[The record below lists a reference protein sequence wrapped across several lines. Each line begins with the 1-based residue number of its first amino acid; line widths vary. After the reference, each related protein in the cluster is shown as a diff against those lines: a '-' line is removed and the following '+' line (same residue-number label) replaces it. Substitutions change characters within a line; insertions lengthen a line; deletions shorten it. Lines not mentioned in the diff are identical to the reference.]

1 MKPLAF
7 LVSRS
12 LVNGIRRAFSSAR
25 RVIGLLVMLA
35 YYYNFIMRPFSQT
48 PAVPVTPGRSPLA
61 GKFEYHPQYLEAGIF
76 GVFALLTLLMMLSSF
91 RPRGGFRP
99 ADIDVL
105 FPTPLNPKVVVGFRI
120 LRDYLITLFFPIFV
134 ALCSGRGARLESLN
148 FLSHFPANQAH
159 LAGRL
164 LTFAYFLLSLFWVT
178 VGFASGIALGRDE
191 QNSDRNFKLTN
202 WSIFIVVLA
211 VIAYASIRIS
221 GSPSVETAVA
231 VSQNPLLRIVF
242 FTATGATQIAMAPM
256 GGSWLWGGLSVVAIA
271 ATIVGC
277 VRFTLNHSSFL
288 YDQAASKPATIDAA
302 KMRQAGDT
310 YGLMAQQATK
320 GKIKRGR
327 ISQRIAKIRVR
338 GATALI
344 WKELV
349 LHTRTGL
356 WQYILFGPIAIMLVL
371 APVMARS
378 ESQLDNSAII
388 DGLFLGMLG
397 LVAFIVSSINTQS
410 GFIELLRRGD
420 FLKPLP
426 FGPTRTVFWEVAAKT
441 LPTLLISVIA
451 SVAVIL
457 FKPALILTAISGI
470 FLAPS
475 LALVLSGGSL
485 IVILLFPEV
494 DDPTQRGF
502 RGLMNLLGAVIVA
515 SPTVLVIGGA
525 VFFKAPV
532 VLAAVPMIA
541 INVLIAVGL
550 SAIAGGLY
558 GSYNPSE

>member
-12 LVNGIRRAFSSAR
+12 LINGIRRAFSSAR
-25 RVIGLLVMLA
+25 RVIGLIVMLA
-35 YYYNFIMRPFSQT
+35 YYYNFIMRPFSR
-48 PAVPVTPGRSPLA
+48 TPGTTSMRPTTLA
-61 GKFEYHPQYLEAGIF
+61 GKFEYHPQYMEAGIF

-105 FPTPLNPKVVVGFRI
+105 FPTPLNPKVVVAFRI
-120 LRDYLITLFFPIFV
+120 LRDYIVTLFFPIFIAV
-134 ALCSGRGARLESLN
+134 ISGRSARLDSLN
-148 FLSHFPANQAH
+148 FLNHFPAGQAQV
-159 LAGRL
+159 AGRL
-164 LTFAYFLLSLFWVT
+164 LTFSYFLLSLFWVSL
-178 VGFASGIALGRDE
+178 GFAGGIVLGRDE
-191 QNSDRNFKLTN
+191 GKSDRNFKLTN
-202 WSIFIVVLA
+202 WGIFIAILA
-211 VIAYASIRIS
+211 VIAYASIRLTN
-221 GSPSVETAVA
+221 SPSVETAVA
-231 VSQNPLLRIVF
+231 VAQSPLLRIVF
-242 FTATGATQIAMAPM
+242 FTATAATEIAMAPL
-256 GGSWLWGGLSVVAIA
+256 GGSWLWGGLSIVAVLTGIVVCI
-271 ATIVGC
+271 
-277 VRFTLNHSSFL
+277 RFTLDNASYL
-288 YDQAASKPATIDAA
+288 YDQAAAKPATIDSA

-320 GKIKRGR
+320 GKLKRGR
-327 ISQRIAKIRVR
+327 ISQRIAKFRVR
-338 GATALI
+338 GAAALI

-349 LHTRTGL
+349 LHARTGL
-356 WQYILFGPIAIMLVL
+356 WQYMIFGPVGIMIVL
-371 APVMARS
+371 APVMGKAETS
-378 ESQLDNSAII
+378 GGNAALDA
-388 DGLFLGMLG
+388 LFLTMLG
-397 LVAFIVSSINTQS
+397 LVAFIVSSVNTQS

-441 LPTLLISVIA
+441 LPTFLISAIA
-451 SVAVIL
+451 SIGVIVL
-457 FKPALILTAISGI
+457 KPGLILTAISGI

-515 SPTVLVIGGA
+515 IPTVLVIGGA
-525 VFFKAPV
+525 VYLKAPLV
-532 VLAAVPMIA
+532 FAAVPMVGINVAIA
-541 INVLIAVGL
+541 IGL